1 LSFFLNIVLNPL
13 FIFGYSFIPAMGMKG
28 IAIAT
33 ILSQIIGFLILLNKI
48 IKSSKLK
55 GLKIKYFYPNI
66 YILKNIFFQS
76 APITVALFMIAI
88 GNFIILVYISIYG
101 EYAAAGFGSA
111 TRFEQILLLPILGL
125 NTAIISIIGQNF
137 GAKQFS
143 RVKES
148 YKQAIFYG
156 VILMIFS
163 GMIIYFSANKIVSIF
178 SEDKSVIEFG
188 SIYLKISAFIFPAYP
203 IYFITNG
210 FFMAIK
216 KSNYSMYFNIIRN
229 VFLPLPTILLANF
242 IGASFNS
249 FFWCYGFFNWVFA
262 LSLLTYIHFYFKKVL
277 QS

>member
-1 LSFFLNIVLNPL
+1 
-13 FIFGYSFIPAMGMKG
+13 
-28 IAIAT
+28 
-33 ILSQIIGFLILLNKI
+33 
-48 IKSSKLK
+48 
-55 GLKIKYFYPNI
+55 
-66 YILKNIFFQS
+66 
-76 APITVALFMIAI
+76 
-88 GNFIILVYISIYG
+88 
-101 EYAAAGFGSA
+101 
-111 TRFEQILLLPILGL
+111 
-125 NTAIISIIGQNF
+125 
-137 GAKQFS
+137 
-143 RVKES
+143 
-148 YKQAIFYG
+148 
-156 VILMIFS
+156 MIFS

-242 IGASFNS
+242 IGVSFNS